1 MGSGLDVG
9 TSLGGYLLLRQL
21 GEGGM
26 GRVFLARHQLL
37 QRDVVIKQ
45 IRPHLAGRPELVRRF
60 FAEAQAA
67 ARLRHPNVV
76 EVIDCAHAPD
86 GSPYLVLEYLDGRTM
101 HDWLAATGPADP
113 TDLALIVA
121 QVASALAVAHA
132 AGIVHRDI
140 KPENLFL
147 IEAPLNL
154 GARLRAAGLPTNLF
168 VKVLDFGI
176 AKLVDGSGTRT
187 GVALGT
193 PTFMPPEQL
202 QDAAAVDGRADVYA
216 LGAAVWQAL
225 TGQPLPW
232 ADCSLV
238 ELHRRQTSEPPPDPR
253 SYRTDLD
260 PTVAAVV
267 GRALAGR
274 RDDRWPTIDAF
285 ARAFAAAVPHGERV
299 LAEVAPALA
308 IASAPTAVTAS
319 IVRPTRAAP
328 ATPPPTAP
336 PTVTPLANAVM
347 TGPAPR
353 RALRVGLTI
362 GAAIVAASI
371 GGVLL
376 AVRGKAEQRDQRD
389 QPDQATAQPA
399 RAAPTHDAGPVD
411 APVMLDS
418 SAPLD
423 ATVPDA
429 PPPVDAAAPS
439 AATSPTSPAPHRR
452 AEPRPGA
459 RGGSTSDSSG
469 IRIIK

>member
-1 MGSGLDVG
+1 MGSGLDVV
-9 TSLGGYLLLRQL
+9 TSLGGYVLLRQL

-45 IRPHLAGRPELVRRF
+45 IRPHLADRPELVRRF

-86 GSPYLVLEYLDGRTM
+86 GSPYLVLEYLDGLTM
-101 HDWLAATGPADP
+101 HDWLTATGPADP
-113 TDLALIVA
+113 THVALIVA

-147 IEAPLNL
+147 MEAPVNL
-154 GARLRAAGLPTNLF
+154 GARLRSAGLPTNLF

-193 PTFMPPEQL
+193 PAFMPPEQL

-232 ADCSLV
+232 ANHSLV
-238 ELHRRQTSEPPPDPR
+238 EIHRLQTSEPPPDPR
-253 SYRTDLD
+253 SYRSDLD

-267 GRALAGR
+267 CRALAGR

-285 ARAFAAAVPHGERV
+285 ARAFAAAVPHGDLV
-299 LAEVAPALA
+299 LAETAPALA

-319 IVRPTRAAP
+319 IVRPAHGA
-328 ATPPPTAP
+328 PPTAP

-353 RALRVGLTI
+353 QALRVGLMI
-362 GAAIVAASI
+362 GAGVVAASI

-376 AVRGKAEQRDQRD
+376 AVRGK
-389 QPDQATAQPA
+389 PDRPTAQPA
-399 RAAPTHDAGPVD
+399 SAAPTHDAGPVD
-411 APVMLDS
+411 APVL
-418 SAPLD
+418 LD
-423 ATVPDA
+423 ASPRSEAAVPDA
-429 PPPVDAAAPS
+429 PLPVDA
-439 AATSPTSPAPHRR
+439 TSPSTASSPTTPARHRR

-459 RGGSTSDSSG
+459 RSGSSARPSDSSG

>member
-9 TSLGGYLLLRQL
+9 TSLGGYVLLRQL

-45 IRPHLAGRPELVRRF
+45 IRPHLADRPELVRRF

-76 EVIDCAHAPD
+76 EVLDCAHAPD

-101 HDWLAATGPADP
+101 HEWLASTGPADP
-113 TDLALIVA
+113 THLALIIA

-147 IEAPLNL
+147 MEAPLNL

-193 PTFMPPEQL
+193 PAFMPPEQL

-238 ELHRRQTSEPPPDPR
+238 ELHRLQTSEPPPDPR
-253 SYRTDLD
+253 SYRSDLD

-285 ARAFAAAVPHGERV
+285 ARAFAAAVPHGDRV

-308 IASAPTAVTAS
+308 TASAPTAVTAS
-319 IVRPTRAAP
+319 IVRPARAAP
-328 ATPPPTAP
+328 PNAP

-362 GAAIVAASI
+362 GTALVAASI

-376 AVRGKAEQRDQRD
+376 AVRGKADR
-389 QPDQATAQPA
+389 PTGQPA
-399 RAAPTHDAGPVD
+399 NAAPTHDAGPVD
-411 APVMLDS
+411 APVL
-418 SAPLD
+418 LD
-423 ATVPDA
+423 ASPLSEPAVPDA
-429 PPPVDAAAPS
+429 PQPVDAASPS
-439 AATSPTSPAPHRR
+439 TATSPTIPAPPRR

-459 RGGSTSDSSG
+459 RNGSSSGSSG

>member
-1 MGSGLDVG
+1 MGSGLDVV
-9 TSLGGYLLLRQL
+9 TSLGGYVLLRQL

-45 IRPHLAGRPELVRRF
+45 IRPHLADRPELVRRF

-86 GSPYLVLEYLDGRTM
+86 GSPYLVLEYLDGLTM
-101 HDWLAATGPADP
+101 HDWLTATGPADP
-113 TDLALIVA
+113 THVALIVA

-147 IEAPLNL
+147 MEAPVNL
-154 GARLRAAGLPTNLF
+154 GARLRSAGLPTNLF

-187 GVALGT
+187 GVAPRHPGVH
-193 PTFMPPEQL
+193 
-202 QDAAAVDGRADVYA
+202 AARAASGRRRGRWSRRCLRARRRGLAGADR
-216 LGAAVWQAL
+216 
-225 TGQPLPW
+225 QPLPW
-232 ADCSLV
+232 ANHSLV
-238 ELHRRQTSEPPPDPR
+238 EIHRLQTSEPPPDPR
-253 SYRTDLD
+253 SYRSDLD

-267 GRALAGR
+267 CRALAGR

-285 ARAFAAAVPHGERV
+285 ARAFAAAVPHGDLV
-299 LAEVAPALA
+299 LAETAPALA

-319 IVRPTRAAP
+319 IVRPAHGA
-328 ATPPPTAP
+328 PPTAP

-353 RALRVGLTI
+353 QALRVGLMI
-362 GAAIVAASI
+362 GAGVVAASI

-376 AVRGKAEQRDQRD
+376 AVRGK
-389 QPDQATAQPA
+389 PDRPTAQPA
-399 RAAPTHDAGPVD
+399 SAAPTHDAGPVD
-411 APVMLDS
+411 APVL
-418 SAPLD
+418 LD
-423 ATVPDA
+423 ASPRSEAAVPDA
-429 PPPVDAAAPS
+429 PLPVDA
-439 AATSPTSPAPHRR
+439 TSPSTASSPTTPARHRR

-459 RGGSTSDSSG
+459 RSGSSARPSDSSG